1 MFVTG
6 KVTLALWT
14 CFFIC
19 IMGMENTEKH
29 YRVRQKQKAYVADL
43 HGPQSPRRWYSIT
56 NTNLFGH
63 NPHMQRAE
71 LSTFRCGCQFQPAHV
86 LAVWALISAFSEKV
100 KHLAHTVPHL
110 ITSLKPC
117 KIALITAKKRGAAHS
132 LFFPERTIT
141 RSLRRA
147 AKLRPS
153 PASIFSIDL
162 HLLHTN
168 TTYRREQDPGRRGGW
183 GERSTWASARGACAV
198 LPGFA
203 LGVPAVGTWPPSEK
217 PPTYLLTPGKAQ

>member
-1 MFVTG
+1 MWLPVPARARIGCVSLDLSFLREGQALGTHSTSFNYLAE
-6 KVTLALWT
+6 TLQDSSD
-14 CFFIC
+14 
-19 IMGMENTEKH
+19 
-29 YRVRQKQKAYVADL
+29 YRQ
-43 HGPQSPRRWYSIT
+43 
-56 NTNLFGH
+56 
-63 NPHMQRAE
+63 E
-71 LSTFRCGCQFQPAHV
+71 
-86 LAVWALISAFSEKV
+86 
-100 KHLAHTVPHL
+100 
-110 ITSLKPC
+110 
-117 KIALITAKKRGAAHS
+117 RGAAHS
-132 LFFPERTIT
+132 LFFPEKMIT